1 MFNSLHFLRRLL
13 VVSTLSSLALGFKN
27 TAASET
33 KASVPKSLPAATK
46 DWKKPDREQLKKIL
60 TPEQFSCTQ
69 DNGTERPFANKYW
82 NHKEDGIYVDVVSG
96 EPLFSSLTKFD
107 SGSGWPSFTQPL
119 HPSSVRTLKDTS
131 HGMARTEVR
140 SVRADSHLGHVFND
154 GPGPSGLR
162 YCINSASLR
171 FVPLLA
177 LKQEGLGTYL
187 FDFAGKLN
195 LQTVTLAGGCFWGL
209 EKLMAELPGVAETR
223 VGYSG
228 GKNLQATYDDVKTGS
243 TGHAEVVQVLYD
255 PAKTSLENILLSFFR
270 LHDPTTLNRQ
280 GNDVGTQYRSAI
292 FFNNEGEKKIA
303 QKVIARVDASKKW
316 KGKVVTRLEPFSGFV
331 LGEDYHQKYLQKNPN
346 GYTCHYD
353 RKFEFK

>member
-1 MFNSLHFLRRLL
+1 MF
-13 VVSTLSSLALGFKN
+13 SSVAVQ
-27 TAASET
+27 AD
-33 KASVPKSLPAATK
+33 P
-46 DWKKPDREQLKKIL
+46 WKKPERDHLKKTL

-69 DNGTERPFANKYW
+69 ENGTERPFANKYW
-82 NHKEDGIYVDVVSG
+82 NNKEDGIYVDVVSG
-96 EPLFSSLTKFD
+96 EPLFSSLSKFD

-119 HPSSVRTLKDTS
+119 HTTAVRTLKDTS
-131 HGMARTEVR
+131 HGMSRTEVR
-140 SVRADSHLGHVFND
+140 SMRADSHLGHVFDD
-154 GPGPSGLR
+154 GPGPTGLR

-177 LKQEGLGTYL
+177 LKQEGLGMYL
-187 FDFAGKLN
+187 FDFAAKLK
-195 LQTVTLAGGCFWGL
+195 LKTVTLAGGCFWGL

-228 GKNLQATYDDVKTGS
+228 GKDLKATYEDVKTGA
-243 TGHAEVVQVLYD
+243 TGHAEAVQILYD
-255 PAKTSLENILLSFFR
+255 PAKTSLETLLLSFFR

-292 FFNNEGEKKIA
+292 FFHDEAEKNIA

-316 KGKVVTRLEPFSGFV
+316 KGKVVTRLEPFAGFV
-331 LGEDYHQKYLQKNPN
+331 LGEDYHQKYLQKNPK